1 VVKLNKHA
9 VLAVLGV
16 IIVVVYA
23 RALLPSGSD
32 EDTNESDSPEAVRL
46 VSTRSHAEDSGPLV
60 DLPEGWGRNPFVSI
74 EKDRDLQTVTMIA
87 IGSDGVGSA
96 MVDGHLVRAGQRIGN
111 NRILSVAPGSVV
123 VENRGRRYE
132 LHLRRES
139 GL

>member
-1 VVKLNKHA
+1 MKLNKHA

-16 IIVVVYA
+16 IIIVIYG
-23 RALLPSGSD
+23 RALLPSSAEDGAD
-32 EDTNESDSPEAVRL
+32 EPDAADGVRL
-46 VSTRSHAEDSGPLV
+46 VSTRSHAEGDGARV
-60 DLPEGWGRNPFVSI
+60 ELPEGWGRNPFVPV

-96 MVDGHLVRAGQRIGN
+96 MVDGQLVRAGQRIGD
-111 NRILSVAPGSVV
+111 NRILTVAPGSVV

-139 GL
+139 GM